1 MKKLI
6 LSIAAVFLLQTAYI
20 VFTMVRTVPD
30 VAAISI
36 SSRVNDDPM
45 IWDVYENATDDLS
58 TDAETAAPV
67 RVHARRAV
75 SEVPEP
81 PRQIVASRR
90 RSPIRPLPLD
100 RDPKIIFKNEYA
112 AVTVGP
118 SSDQNDFKTAETNR
132 PEKRSSS
139 TFVNVIKK
147 PYELVKVIGSKF
159 R

>member
-36 SSRVNDDPM
+36 SSRSSVDPVN
-45 IWDVYENATDDLS
+45 WDVYDATDDLS
-58 TDAETAAPV
+58 TAVEAVVPV
-67 RVHARRAV
+67 RVHARPPV
-75 SEVPEP
+75 SQIPEP

-90 RSPIRPLPLD
+90 RSPAKPLPLE
-100 RDPKIIFKNEYA
+100 RDQRVIFKNEYA

-118 SSDQNDFKTAETNR
+118 VSDEAETKNSEPNR
-132 PEKRSSS
+132 AEKRSSS
-139 TFVNVIKK
+139 TFVTVIKK
-147 PYELVKVIGSKF
+147 PYELVKAIGSKF